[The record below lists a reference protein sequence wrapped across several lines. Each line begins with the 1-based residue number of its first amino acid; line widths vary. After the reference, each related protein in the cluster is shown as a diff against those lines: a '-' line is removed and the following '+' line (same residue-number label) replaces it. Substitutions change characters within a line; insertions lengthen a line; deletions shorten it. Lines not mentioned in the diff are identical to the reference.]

1 MTALRDFLDRSWA
14 ALEAGAAPG
23 RSRFSMVYLATSGL
37 DGAPR
42 LRTVVL
48 RRVDRA
54 AGTAGFNTDLRSP
67 KIAEMRAEPRAALLG
82 YDMEAG
88 FQVRLE
94 GSVRLSPQDG
104 AAWAAALPRSRICY
118 RHAWAPG
125 AELARPEEGDPTE
138 EMTAPEDAD
147 SGLPNFCAV
156 DLQIE
161 RLEALDLS
169 ATGHRRA
176 LFLASEGWAGRWL
189 AP

>member
-1 MTALRDFLDRSWA
+1 MTALPDLLDRAWT

-23 RSRFSMVYLATSGL
+23 RSRFSMVYLATTGL

-48 RRVDRA
+48 RRADRA

-94 GSVRLSPQDG
+94 GRARLLPQDG
-104 AAWAAALPRSRICY
+104 AAWEAALPRSRICY
-118 RHAWAPG
+118 RHAYAPG
-125 AELARPEEGDPTE
+125 SRLERPEDGDPTE
-138 EMTAPEDAD
+138 AMIAPEDAD

-156 DLQIE
+156 DLLIE

-176 LFLASEGWAGRWL
+176 EYRATEGWAGRWL

>member
-1 MTALRDFLDRSWA
+1 MTALPDLLDRAWA

-23 RSRFSMVYLATSGL
+23 RSRFSMVYLATAGL

-48 RRVDRA
+48 RRADRA

-67 KIAEMRAEPRAALLG
+67 KIAELGAEPRASLLG

-94 GSVRLSPQDG
+94 GRARLLPQDR

-118 RHAWAPG
+118 RHAYAPG
-125 AELARPEEGDPTE
+125 AALERPEDGDPTE
-138 EMTAPEDAD
+138 AMTAPDEAD
-147 SGLPNFCAV
+147 SGLANFCAV
-156 DLQIE
+156 DLGIE
-161 RLEALDLS
+161 RLEALNLCAS
-169 ATGHRRA
+169 GHRRA
-176 LFLASEGWAGRWL
+176 EFLATDGWRGRWL

>member
-1 MTALRDFLDRSWA
+1 MTALPDLLGRAWA

-23 RSRFSMVYLATSGL
+23 RSRFSMVYLATAGL

-138 EMTAPEDAD
+138 EMTTPEDTG

-156 DLQIE
+156 DLLIE

>member
-1 MTALRDFLDRSWA
+1 MTALPDLLDRAWA
-14 ALEAGAAPG
+14 ALEAGPAPG
-23 RSRFSMVYLATSGL
+23 RSRFSMVYLATAGL

-67 KIAEMRAEPRAALLG
+67 KIAAMRAEPRAALLG

-94 GSVRLSPQDG
+94 GRVRLLPQDR
-104 AAWAAALPRSRICY
+104 AAWAAAQRRSRICY
-118 RHAWAPG
+118 RHAFAPG
-125 AELARPEEGDPTE
+125 AALDRPEDGDPTE
-138 EMTAPEDAD
+138 AMIAPEDPD
-147 SGLPNFCAV
+147 SGLSNFCAV
-156 DLQIE
+156 DLLIE

-169 ATGHRRA
+169 AGGHRRA
-176 LFLASEGWAGRWL
+176 EFLATETWRGRWL